1 MYVRMIHTYM
11 HICKCVCMCVC
22 ECMCVCVCVY
32 SAMGQADDEV
42 INRRVVP
49 FCIAKYTWA
58 LTFEREKTL

>member
-1 MYVRMIHTYM
+1 
-11 HICKCVCMCVC
+11 MCVC

>member
-1 MYVRMIHTYM
+1 MYLHTYM

-32 SAMGQADDEV
+32 SAMGQADDEA

-49 FCIAKYTWA
+49 SYSKVYLGTNV
-58 LTFEREKTL
+58 